1 MACETYGGSRA
12 KAGKYRAGDGAGAPC
27 CTVAKHEELLQPLDK
42 EHVANTVC
50 ESLLHTHMNGYE
62 INVVF
67 RENFRKP
74 KLSRVVARP
83 ILAGVVKERGR

>member
-1 MACETYGGSRA
+1 MRPTGGSRA

-50 ESLLHTHMNGYE
+50 ESLLQHTHMNGYE

-67 RENFRKP
+67 PGEFQEA

-83 ILAGVVKERGR
+83 ILAGDVKERGR